1 MDDRHIFTKA
11 EVESILNECHGKTL
25 KEIDSAHVLQ
35 VSKKGNKGYPGAI
48 IEQSVFGY
56 PADNKARPDLLID
69 GVEVELKTT
78 GIYERGKGKDTSIEA
93 KQPVSITGV
102 KPSQI
107 VNEDFESSVFWH
119 KCAHLL
125 FVYYWYAHY
134 ATPKDTFYVCGFSN
148 YEPSIC

>member
-1 MDDRHIFTKA
+1 M
-11 EVESILNECHGKTL
+11 
-25 KEIDSAHVLQ
+25 KE
-35 VSKKGNKGYPGAI
+35 
-48 IEQSVFGY
+48 E
-56 PADNKARPDLLID
+56 
-69 GVEVELKTT
+69 
-78 GIYERGKGKDTSIEA
+78 KGKDTSIEA

-134 ATPKDTFYVCGFSN
+134 AMPKDPSTYADFPIMNHQFVDLEGKDKEAVCRDWTIVRDFIKKSRKN
-148 YEPSIC
+148 IQKIRNPNISEFHLS